1 MPMWGGYWGPP
12 WGGFGWIF
20 PLIGLLFMVVMVFMC
35 IRMMGGISSFSSM
48 GGQTTHG
55 GGEVEDLRREVHE
68 LKEEIRK
75 LREAMRG
82 G

>member
-1 MPMWGGYWGPP
+1 MWGGYWGTP

-35 IRMMGGISSFSSM
+35 IRMMGGMSRFGCM
-48 GGQTTHG
+48 GSHSNQSA
-55 GGEVEDLRREVHE
+55 GEVEALRQEVRG

-75 LREAMRG
+75 LRNQR
-82 G
+82 

>member
-35 IRMMGGISSFSSM
+35 IRMMGGMSRFGCMGSH
-48 GGQTTHG
+48 GGQNAKET
-55 GGEVEDLRREVHE
+55 EDLRQEVQAM
-68 LKEEIRK
+68 KEEIRQ
-75 LREAMRG
+75 LRDRS
-82 G
+82 